1 MIKYHRYTLNNGL
14 QILYHHAPK
23 TAISAVNLLYKVGSR
38 NEDPQRT
45 GLAHLFEHLMFE
57 GSQNIPSFDK
67 PLQLAGG
74 ENNAFTSND
83 ITNYYITLPS
93 NNIETAFWLE
103 SDRMLGL
110 DLTEEKLAIQK
121 KVVIEEYNQRYTSQP
136 YGDIF
141 SLLRQQVYQ
150 THPYQW
156 PTIGKD
162 MKHIREVT
170 LAEVEKFYFQH
181 YAPNNAILS
190 VVSNLPFEQ
199 IVSLAEKW
207 FGPIP
212 SREIKNPDY
221 NTEPEQKKATH
232 QEISRKV
239 PLHALV
245 KAFPMS
251 DHLSPRYF
259 SADALSDILSNGKSS
274 RLHQA
279 LVKKKAL
286 FQNINAYI
294 TGDMDRGMF
303 VVSGHILPGITL
315 PQANEA
321 VEQELHKLTQEAP
334 GEQELQK
341 IKNKFEAVQLIGTTH
356 SLNKAMNLAYYEA
369 LGDAEEYNNQVPKF
383 KALSGEDLKQEA
395 LRLFAPENSNTLFY
409 KSTLQPE

>member
-1 MIKYHRYTLNNGL
+1 MIKYQRYTLDNGL
-14 QILYHHAPK
+14 QILYHHTPDS
-23 TAISAVNLLYKVGSR
+23 AISAVNLLYKVGAR
-38 NEDPQRT
+38 NENPQRT

-57 GSQNIPSFDK
+57 GSVNIPSFDK
-67 PLQLAGG
+67 PLQMAGG

-83 ITNYYITLPS
+83 ITNYYITIPS

-141 SLLRQQVYQ
+141 SLLREQVYRV
-150 THPYQW
+150 HPYQW

-162 MKHIREVT
+162 MKHIREAT
-170 LAEVEKFYFQH
+170 LPEAEQFFFHH

-190 VVSNLPFEQ
+190 VVSNIPFDQ
-199 IVSLAEKW
+199 IIKLAEKW

-212 SREIKNPDY
+212 SREIKNPGY
-221 NTEPEQKKATH
+221 NPEPEQTKATH
-232 QEISRKV
+232 QEVNRKV

-259 SADALSDILSNGKSS
+259 AADALSDILSNGRSS

-279 LVKKKAL
+279 LVKKKSL

-303 VVSGHILPGITL
+303 VVSGHVLPGITL

-321 VEQELHKLTQEAP
+321 VDKELLKLTSEAP
-334 GEQELQK
+334 GEEEMLK

-369 LGDAEEYNNQVPKF
+369 LCDAEEYNNQVPKF
-383 KALSGEDLKQEA
+383 KALTAEELKQEA